1 MSGVVQV
8 GPDTVDPV
16 LSRAKPRVG
25 RRSVRVSFRVSEEVK
40 VKATFTR
47 AGKVVKR
54 IRTKQ
59 LRQGSRSVTFKPR
72 KLRPGRYR
80 VKLEATDLEG
90 NKAKAVSKRFRVP
103 RP

>member
-1 MSGVVQV
+1 MG
-8 GPDTVDPV
+8 
-16 LSRAKPRVG
+16 K
-25 RRSVRVSFRVSEEVK
+25 RSVRVSFRVSEEVK

-47 AGKVVKR
+47 AGKLVKR

-59 LRQGSRSVTFKPR
+59 LRQGSRSVTLKR
-72 KLRPGRYR
+72 KLSPGRYR